1 MKQVKTSA
9 RVDQRRKARTSDGA
23 SIHLIARAAQILR
36 TLGDSTGLSLGG
48 IAENVGLARSTVHRI
63 VLALEAERFVSCNG
77 PGQYRLGPEILHLA
91 ESCKIDLIR
100 DVHPFIVRLSKELD
114 ETVDLSVRAGHL
126 VTVVDQVIAMRRL
139 RVEAALGRSFP
150 LHCTASGKAI
160 LAALSDEIGQA
171 LIGGSLEGITPKTIT
186 NRAELLEQIA
196 QVRKTGIAFD
206 HEELSVGLCAI
217 GSCLNLGNGDIIAIS
232 IPVPAGRFYGQEDH
246 LCRTL
251 SRFLAE
257 IASSFPKVE
266 RVFPD
271 YATTVTA
278 SRKGRS

>member
-1 MKQVKTSA
+1 MRQVKPSV
-9 RVDQRRKARTSDGA
+9 RVKEQKVRMPHAA
-23 SIHLIARAAQILR
+23 NIQLISRAAQILR
-36 TLGDSTGLSLGG
+36 TLGGSTGLSLAG
-48 IAENVGLARSTVHRI
+48 IAETVGLARSTVHRI
-63 VLALEAERFVSCNG
+63 VLALEAERLVSCNG

-100 DVHPFIVRLSKELD
+100 DVHPYIVRLSKELD

-160 LAALSDEIGQA
+160 LSALPDEMGQA
-171 LIGGSLEGITPKTIT
+171 LLSGPFESATPNTIT
-186 NRAELLEQIA
+186 NRTEFQEQIA
-196 QVRKTGIAFD
+196 KVRKTGIAYD
-206 HEELSVGLCAI
+206 REELSVGLCAI
-217 GSCLNLGNGDIIAIS
+217 GSCLNLGNGDLIAVS

-257 IASSFPKVE
+257 IATSFPTVK

-271 YATTVTA
+271 YAAVPISERPTT
-278 SRKGRS
+278 

>member
-1 MKQVKTSA
+1 MVSGKKSRTPRATGIQLIT
-9 RVDQRRKARTSDGA
+9 RV
-23 SIHLIARAAQILR
+23 AQILR
-36 TLGDSTGLSLGG
+36 TLGDSTGLSLAG

-63 VLALEAERFVSCNG
+63 VLALEAERLVSCNG

-100 DVHPFIVRLSKELD
+100 DVHPYIVRLSKELD

-150 LHCTASGKAI
+150 LYCTASGKAI
-160 LAALSDEIGQA
+160 LAALPDEMGQA
-171 LIGGSLEGITPKTIT
+171 LVSGPLEALTPKAIT
-186 NRAELLEQIA
+186 NRAELQEQIA
-196 QVRKTGIAFD
+196 QVRKTGIAYD
-206 HEELSVGLCAI
+206 REELSVGLCAI
-217 GSCLNLGNGDIIAIS
+217 GSCLNLGNGDTIAVS

-257 IASSFPKVE
+257 IASSFPEVE

-271 YATTVTA
+271 YVTA
-278 SRKGRS
+278 VVAKHKSPS

>member
-1 MKQVKTSA
+1 MKQVKASA
-9 RVDQRRKARTSDGA
+9 KIARKKPRTARATG
-23 SIHLIARAAQILR
+23 IQLITRAAQILR
-36 TLGDSTGLSLGG
+36 TLGDSTGLSLAG

-63 VLALEAERFVSCNG
+63 VLALEAERLVSCNG

-100 DVHPFIVRLSKELD
+100 DVHPYIVRLSRELD

-150 LHCTASGKAI
+150 LYCTASGKAI
-160 LAALSDEIGQA
+160 LAALPDETGQA
-171 LIGGSLEGITPKTIT
+171 LVGGPLEAITPKTIT

-206 HEELSVGLCAI
+206 REELSVGLCAI

-251 SRFLAE
+251 SHFLVE

-266 RVFPD
+266 RIFPD
-271 YATTVTA
+271 HSATVKA
-278 SRKGRS
+278 HRKSQS